1 MVLLRGGRNP
11 VLGHLF
17 VNHMLDTEMAKL
29 NFKQIG
35 YQPPQNS
42 LNGYARRRRA
52 GPGEPQGAL
61 SCAPEY
67 FDVGYRTLEL
77 DAANDAAWH
86 NVWRAFKAGD
96 PDGGGPA
103 PPPGRRPHP
112 THRPAPPQQRV
123 VARSGHAGHSLA
135 AAVLPGAALRG
146 AGHRV
151 RPVDPIFRTPIPV
164 WNPLQGIPISSPMF

>member
-29 NFKQIG
+29 NFKADRL
-35 YQPPQNS
+35 S
-42 LNGYARRRRA
+42 AAAELA
-52 GPGEPQGAL
+52 EPDTLVADGLVPENLRSAIVR
-61 SCAPEY
+61 PEY

-96 PDGGGPA
+96 PDGGGP
-103 PPPGRRPHP
+103 
-112 THRPAPPQQRV
+112 RPASRPTRRTVQR
-123 VARSGHAGHSLA
+123 ARNSALWPA
-135 AAVLPGAALRG
+135 LPCRA
-146 AGHRV
+146 
-151 RPVDPIFRTPIPV
+151 
-164 WNPLQGIPISSPMF
+164 